1 MANKKICLKKKKKKT
16 IKDFKRSKPQ
26 LECLLERH
34 TRLASLCQTL
44 EEQEKPV
51 GFVLCLFAFAFLA
64 EIDMVEKV
72 F

>member
-1 MANKKICLKKKKKKT
+1 MANKKICIQKKKI
-16 IKDFKRSKPQ
+16 IKDFKKSKPQ

-34 TRLASLCQTL
+34 TRLESLCQTL
-44 EEQEKPV
+44 EEQERPV

-64 EIDMVEKV
+64 EIDVVEKV